1 MKLRRGLMAFAIVI
15 LFSAPAYAQKTDVIT
30 LANGDR
36 ITGEITG
43 LNKGRLE
50 LKTDDIGTIAI
61 EWDNIVQISSP
72 RLFEV
77 ETTDGRRVLGILAMA
92 GDRTIAVKDVTGAV
106 TLRIPE
112 ITRVSPIGAGF
123 WSKLEG
129 SLSSGF
135 SYTRSSGIA
144 QVNLNGDLLYRRPQ
158 TVVRLTGSATIT
170 AQEQDE
176 SDAEDSGND
185 DRGAT
190 EFSYARYRGAHWFII
205 GATRFETN
213 QSLGLVLRSQA
224 GGGVGRRLKNTNK
237 AQVELAGGLA
247 GNDEQGVD
255 TEATQNLEGLILFH
269 SSYFSYDG
277 PKTQVDLTFQYY
289 PSLSNW
295 GRQRIQLDSSFKRDI
310 WKDLNGSVNF
320 FLTFDSDPPN
330 PNAARSDLGVTF
342 SLGWTF

>member
-1 MKLRRGLMAFAIVI
+1 MTITRGLMALAIV
-15 LFSAPAYAQKTDVIT
+15 LLMTAPAYAQKTDIIT

-92 GDRTIAVKDVTGAV
+92 GDRTIAIKDVMGAV

-123 WSKLEG
+123 WSRLEG
-129 SLSSGF
+129 SLDAGF
-135 SYTRSSGIA
+135 SFTRSSGIA
-144 QVNLNGDLLYRRPQ
+144 QANLNSDVLYRRPK
-158 TVVRLTGSATIT
+158 TTVRLRGSATIT

-176 SDAEDSGND
+176 GSVEEDAND
-185 DRGAT
+185 DRGAI
-190 EFSYARYRGAHWFII
+190 EFSYSRYRGANWFVI
-205 GATRFETN
+205 GTARLETN
-213 QSLGLVLRSQA
+213 ESLGLVLRSQA
-224 GGGVGRRLKNTNK
+224 GGAVGRRLKNSNK
-237 AQVELAGGLA
+237 AQVAISGGLA

-255 TEATQNLEGLILFH
+255 TEATQNLDGMLLFH

-277 PKTQVDLTFQYY
+277 PKTQLDLTFQYY
-289 PSLSNW
+289 PSLTNW
-295 GRQRIQLDSSFKRDI
+295 GRQRIQLDSSFRRDI

-342 SLGWTF
+342 TLGWTF